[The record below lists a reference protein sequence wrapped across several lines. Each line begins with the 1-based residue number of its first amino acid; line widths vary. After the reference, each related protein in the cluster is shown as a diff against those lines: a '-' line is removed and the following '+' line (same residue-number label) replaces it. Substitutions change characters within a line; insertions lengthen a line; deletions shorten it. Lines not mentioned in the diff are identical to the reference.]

1 LIGRRSAN
9 PFGPVRAA
17 LVMTILACEVVFD
30 YFLMADGA
38 EFVLSGIVVT
48 IAVLLQL
55 KFAVRQDAPTPA
67 DLVVWVFN
75 WLFLDLAPKIQLMS
89 VPHMLVNT
97 SSVSAERVL
106 MTNLL
111 CALFIVTFTLV
122 YARLIR
128 QPNNKPQQAKPAN
141 TVALPHPARPPN
153 AARPSNA
160 AGQSNAAGP
169 ASLPALGVALTVG
182 LCVLLVAA
190 GGHTLYANT
199 DEALVLTPA
208 DLIVR
213 KFLLFIPS
221 ATLLILL
228 HDTNWSRH
236 KPFFGRACVLILLIL
251 LVAVTE
257 NPLTEKRNGLGPIY
271 LGMIFIA
278 FEPTL
283 KGMNRRLL
291 LLLASMV
298 LVFPAITVLTHNHS
312 QIFTGVKIGAV
323 MDTVKDHYFST
334 HYDAWANIYTSVEM
348 VKQDGIAWGR
358 QLLGGIFFWVPSS
371 LWHGKP
377 LASGIAIANYLIRNY
392 AMWFTN
398 LSAPLV
404 AEGYLDFGTAGVALY
419 GAGLAVIVHLLN
431 RIARRES
438 AWFGFAFAT
447 YAALFLMFAL
457 RGSLMIAFAYGTGA
471 MLAFLTA
478 SACLSIG
485 KRSMG
490 ERYYMANVH
499 SHYEQR
505 RSLLGL

>member
-1 LIGRRSAN
+1 MIGRRSAN

-17 LVMTILACEVVFD
+17 LVMFILASEVVFD
-30 YFLMADGA
+30 YFLSAHGA

-55 KFAVRQDAPTPA
+55 KFAVRRDAPTPA

-89 VPHMLVNT
+89 VPGMLVNT

-106 MTNLL
+106 LTNLL
-111 CALFIVTFTLV
+111 CALFIVTFTVV
-122 YARLIR
+122 YACLIR
-128 QPNNKPQQAKPAN
+128 EPKNMPQAAEPTN
-141 TVALPHPARPPN
+141 PARSRYAVAPVN
-153 AARPSNA
+153 V
-160 AGQSNAAGP
+160 GGP
-169 ASLPALGVALTVG
+169 GRSTGPISLPALGVALTVV

-199 DEALVLTPA
+199 DEALVLTPT

-236 KPFFGRACVLILLIL
+236 KPLFGRACVLILLIL

-278 FEPTL
+278 FESTL

-291 LLLASMV
+291 LLIASMV

-312 QIFTGVKIGAV
+312 QIFTGVKFGAV
-323 MDTVKDHYFST
+323 IDTVKDHYFST

-358 QLLGGIFFWVPSS
+358 QLLGGLFFWVPSS

-404 AEGYLDFGTAGVALY
+404 AEGYLDFGAVGVALY
-419 GAGLAVIVHLLN
+419 GAGLAVIVHFLN
-431 RIARRES
+431 RLARRES
-438 AWFGFAFAT
+438 SRFGFAFAT

-471 MLAFLTA
+471 MLAFMTA

-485 KRSMG
+485 RRSMG

-499 SHYEQR
+499 SRYEQR